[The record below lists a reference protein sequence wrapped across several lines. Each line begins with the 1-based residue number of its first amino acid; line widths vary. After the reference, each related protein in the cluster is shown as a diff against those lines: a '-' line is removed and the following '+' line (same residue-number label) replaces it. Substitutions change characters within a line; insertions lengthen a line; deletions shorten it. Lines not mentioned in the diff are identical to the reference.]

1 MIDAVTAQIIAKK
14 YYKDIFLY
22 CYSLTNCNKYEA
34 EVLTQDVFLF
44 FLEKCDILD
53 GEQILHWLLVVAK
66 NKSKEYYRKKK
77 KEASVVSL
85 RNPLFEVED
94 VDLQALF
101 EEHLPD
107 SDEDI
112 HKYINI
118 LLKALTP
125 NERELYRKIYIE
137 KKSHKEIAE
146 DWSLKENTV
155 SARSSRL
162 TKKIKRIIKLM
173 FSSPGQFLIRLLF

>member
-1 MIDAVTAQIIAKK
+1 MIDAVTAQTIAKK

-34 EVLTQDVFLF
+34 EVLTQDVFLL
-44 FLEKCDILD
+44 FLEKCDTLD
-53 GEQILHWLLVVAK
+53 DEQILRWLLVVAK
-66 NKSKEYYRKKK
+66 NKAKEYYRNKKK
-77 KEASVVSL
+77 ASSVISL
-85 RNPLFEVED
+85 QNPLFEVED
-94 VDLQALF
+94 IDIQALF
-101 EEHLPD
+101 EEHMPD
-107 SDEDI
+107 SEEDMQ
-112 HKYINI
+112 KYINI
-118 LLKALTP
+118 LIKALTP

-173 FSSPGQFLIRLLF
+173 FSSTGQFLIRLLF